1 MLEERL
7 FTQKLLESEQMLHRI
22 ACAFL
27 RSESDRQDAMQE
39 TALKAWLHRNRLR
52 EERFFKTW
60 ITRIMINECRLIH
73 RKARRMTVTDTIPD
87 QPVPDSN
94 ELETRMML
102 EILPEKQRVPLILHY
117 LEGFSLE
124 EIAQVQNISVGIVKY
139 RMHQAR
145 KALRVEWNGKE
156 EP

>member
-1 MLEERL
+1 MMDERQ
-7 FTQKLLESEQMLHRI
+7 FTRMLLESEQMLYRI

-39 TALKAWLHRNRLR
+39 TALKAWQHRNRLR

-73 RKARRMTVTDTIPD
+73 RKAKRMIVTDTIPD

-94 ELETRMML
+94 ELETRLML

-124 EIAQVQNISVGIVKY
+124 EIAQVQSISVGIVKY

>member
-1 MLEERL
+1 MAME
-7 FTQKLLESEQMLHRI
+7 I
-22 ACAFL
+22 IL
-27 RSESDRQDAMQE
+27 R
-39 TALKAWLHRNRLR
+39 
-52 EERFFKTW
+52 
-60 ITRIMINECRLIH
+60 
-73 RKARRMTVTDTIPD
+73 TIPD
-87 QPVPDSN
+87 QPALDSN
-94 ELETRMML
+94 ELETRLML
-102 EILPEKQRVPLILHY
+102 ESLPEKQRVPLILHY

>member
-39 TALKAWLHRNRLR
+39 TALRLR

-73 RKARRMTVTDTIPD
+73 RKARRMTVTDTMPD
-87 QPVPDSN
+87 QPAPDNN
-94 ELETRMML
+94 EVETRLML
-102 EILPEKQRVPLILHY
+102 ESLPEKQRVPLILHY

>member
-1 MLEERL
+1 
-7 FTQKLLESEQMLHRI
+7 
-22 ACAFL
+22 
-27 RSESDRQDAMQE
+27 
-39 TALKAWLHRNRLR
+39 
-52 EERFFKTW
+52 
-60 ITRIMINECRLIH
+60 
-73 RKARRMTVTDTIPD
+73 VVYIPD

-124 EIAQVQNISVGIVKY
+124 EIAQVQSISVGIVKY